1 MEQPLCG
8 IHAVRA
14 LASGPEGS
22 PEQAG
27 LERWVGARA
36 AAGEGT
42 LTMLLLLG
50 LLLLDVVR
58 SATRVELELAAIAH
72 QVARLLVRGQCA
84 QPVLL
89 LAMHVRLV
97 RPRKRVGRGV
107 LV

>member
-1 MEQPLCG
+1 
-8 IHAVRA
+8 
-14 LASGPEGS
+14 
-22 PEQAG
+22 
-27 LERWVGARA
+27 
-36 AAGEGT
+36 
-42 LTMLLLLG
+42 MLLLLG